1 MIDYLSTQINDY
13 SEFKRE
19 LDTALN
25 NTANNI
31 VQAGYLL
38 IKARDTDILKESGYA
53 GMGEFAQ
60 KEYGLSPDQT
70 SRFIGIAERFG
81 DGVGRLQDKYQGY
94 GYTKL
99 SEMLTLTDVVIEA
112 LPEEITRDEI
122 RELKAEIKAEEQ
134 ITPIEAA
141 IEKAETDD
149 GEELPLIVR
158 FFKEYF
164 RPVEHAQEF
173 FKAIDIDWATIWGP
187 GENKKAVLDALA
199 PSGIGIL
206 EARIPGAGRYMLS
219 FKGEEAKPTLVSI
232 RENTSTDL
240 EWDVV
245 RGGFSDL
252 ADKADNDLPR
262 EQAIRKMW
270 EELYGE
276 PFPPEPEDSVKKEP
290 ENAQKSQK
298 VSEKPAKASSK
309 PEKAS
314 KTVKIAPAQPK
325 SKPDK
330 SDAPITVTG
339 PAPKQDESIEGKMNP
354 PEEEKPEAEV
364 KLTRAQRGQQIDHL
378 IVMIRKAA
386 PELEEACEA
395 ITEINAENT
404 AVYTKNLVDDMDTAW
419 KVVRD
424 YLMELIPLK
433 HDDEN
438 DTEGWR

>member
-1 MIDYLSTQINDY
+1 MINYLQTQINNY
-13 SEFKRE
+13 SEFKKE

-25 NTANNI
+25 NTAISI

-38 IKARDTDILKESGYA
+38 IKARDTDILRESGYS

-187 GENKKAVLDALA
+187 GENKKTVLDALA

-219 FKGEEAKPTLVSI
+219 FKGEDAKPTLVSI

-276 PFPPEPEDSVKKEP
+276 PFPPEPEESVKKEP

-298 VSEKPAKASSK
+298 ASEKPPKASSK

-325 SKPDK
+325 LEPVK

-339 PAPKQDESIEGKMNP
+339 PKDPEEPVMNP
-354 PEEEKPEAEV
+354 PEEEADQSS
-364 KLTRAQRGQQIDHL
+364 KLDQNTIRGYKAGLTSDINTLERMNRDNQWRPMRTKLQGMLQTVNRIIDS
-378 IVMIRKAA
+378 
-386 PELEEACEA
+386 EE
-395 ITEINAENT
+395 
-404 AVYTKNLVDDMDTAW
+404 
-419 KVVRD
+419 
-424 YLMELIPLK
+424 
-433 HDDEN
+433 
-438 DTEGWR
+438 GS

>member
-38 IKARDTDILKESGYA
+38 IKARDTDILKESGYS

-81 DGVGRLQDKYQGY
+81 DGVGRLQDKFQGY

-141 IEKAETDD
+141 IEKAETND
-149 GEELPLIVR
+149 GEDRPLIVK
-158 FFKEYF
+158 FFLEYF
-164 RPVEHAQEF
+164 RPVEHAHEF
-173 FKAIDIDWATIWGP
+173 FKAIDIDWKTIWGP
-187 GENKKAVLDALA
+187 GDDKKAVLDALA

-206 EARIPGAGRYMLS
+206 EARIPGEGRYMLS
-219 FKGEEAKPTLVSI
+219 FKGENALPTFVSI
-232 RENTSTDL
+232 RENTSKDL

-252 ADKADNDLPR
+252 AYGADKDLSR
-262 EQAIRKMW
+262 EQAIKKIW

-276 PFPPEPEDSVKKEP
+276 PFPPEPEESVKKEP

-325 SKPDK
+325 TEPDK
-330 SDAPITVTG
+330 LDAPITVTG
-339 PAPKQDESIEGKMNP
+339 PAPKEDMMNP
-354 PEEEKPEAEV
+354 PEESKEIKINIEKNTLKGYKAGLTSDIHTLERMSRDNQWRAMRTKLQGMLQIVNKIIDAE
-364 KLTRAQRGQQIDHL
+364 
-378 IVMIRKAA
+378 
-386 PELEEACEA
+386 EES
-395 ITEINAENT
+395 
-404 AVYTKNLVDDMDTAW
+404 
-419 KVVRD
+419 
-424 YLMELIPLK
+424 
-433 HDDEN
+433 
-438 DTEGWR
+438 

>member
-1 MIDYLSTQINDY
+1 MIDYLQTQINNY
-13 SEFKRE
+13 SEFKKE

-60 KEYGLSPDQT
+60 KEYGLTPDQT

-219 FKGEEAKPTLVSI
+219 FKGEDVKPTLVSI

-262 EQAIRKMW
+262 EQAIRKDW

-276 PFPPEPEDSVKKEP
+276 PFPPEPEKSVKKEP
-290 ENAQKSQK
+290 ENAQKTQK
-298 VSEKPAKASSK
+298 SSEKQEKSSEKPAKVSVKTEKSSK
-309 PEKAS
+309 I
-314 KTVKIAPAQPK
+314 VKIAPAQPK
-325 SKPDK
+325 PETVK
-330 SDAPITVTG
+330 SDTPITVTG
-339 PAPKQDESIEGKMNP
+339 PKDSEEPVMNP
-354 PEEEKPEAEV
+354 PEEEPDQSSKLDQNTIRGYKAGLTSDISTLERMNRDNQWRPMRTKLQGMLQIVNRIIDSEEGEA
-364 KLTRAQRGQQIDHL
+364 K
-378 IVMIRKAA
+378 
-386 PELEEACEA
+386 
-395 ITEINAENT
+395 
-404 AVYTKNLVDDMDTAW
+404 
-419 KVVRD
+419 
-424 YLMELIPLK
+424 
-433 HDDEN
+433 
-438 DTEGWR
+438 